1 MAKKCKCPPAGAP
14 EWVLTYGDMMS
25 LLLTFFILLAALS
38 ELKKEEQF
46 QAIVQEVKKSFGMKG
61 GGGKTSSEDDP
72 KLTLMKR
79 LDALEVQQQKQR
91 QISNSQD
98 PGIEGREPAV
108 TKVREGLK
116 FVVGGRITFEP
127 GSADLSDENRR
138 QLSLVAQ
145 YMRGL
150 NNKLEIRGHAASMEL
165 TEGTPYR
172 DLWEMS
178 YARAKAVM
186 EYLTSK
192 EVGIRAD
199 RVRLI
204 AVADR
209 EPLVK
214 RVYTAQRQEPNRRV
228 EILVSE
234 SLVEDF
240 TQLETS
246 AGN

>member
-1 MAKKCKCPPAGAP
+1 MSKKCKCPPTGAP
-14 EWVLTYGDMMS
+14 EWVLTYGDLMS

-38 ELKKEEQF
+38 ELKKDQQY
-46 QAIVQEVKKSFGMKG
+46 QAIVEQVQKSFGMQG
-61 GGGKTSSEDDP
+61 GGGKTSSKDDP
-72 KLTLMKR
+72 KLTLMQR
-79 LDALEVQQQKQR
+79 LEALEMQQNKEKH
-91 QISNSQD
+91 ISNSQD

-165 TEGTPYR
+165 TEGTPFK
-172 DLWEMS
+172 DLWGLS

-186 EYLTSK
+186 DYLTSK

-214 RVYTAQRQEPNRRV
+214 RVYTAQRQEPNRRA
-228 EILVSE
+228 EIMVSE

-240 TQLETS
+240 TQLES
-246 AGN
+246 NAGN